1 MQPPQPHAT
10 TPLPRQAAAGKFAPV
25 FLTCFPTAPARA
37 WLPRAALNQTLKCQ
51 RHRGR
56 GASWGAVEQSRVLG
70 SLFLRRP
77 KKRAESRETPLGSWD
92 DNGHAACCLI
102 DRSTADEVHACQSF
116 INRSTRKLNA
126 SSINPLPHT
135 RQQTGPST
143 RRQPLPSRNP
153 SGR

>member
-56 GASWGAVEQSRVLG
+56 GASWGAVEQSSARL
-70 SLFLRRP
+70 SLP
-77 KKRAESRETPLGSWD
+77 PSSAQEKSREDPPPLG
-92 DNGHAACCLI
+92 
-102 DRSTADEVHACQSF
+102 
-116 INRSTRKLNA
+116 
-126 SSINPLPHT
+126 
-135 RQQTGPST
+135 
-143 RRQPLPSRNP
+143 
-153 SGR
+153 